1 MSSSP
6 YFDEIRLNTFYDFYD
21 DKESEDGISSDTI
34 KREFNNIDKKKEKED
49 VMEKLKTAN
58 TFKENVPLKD
68 TIINS
73 NSLNINA
80 IKNNIFLGKEKQFI
94 KDNFMLKK
102 KILGRK
108 KKYSKEK
115 GKHNKY
121 SEDNIIRK
129 IKSTLLSCLSNFIN
143 NKIYRIY
150 NGNVGKG
157 ILIKEL
163 KKMNQNQIIDSKR
176 NKEFLN
182 KTLKDIFS
190 NEISSKYTNY
200 HLAYNRELIKILLNE
215 QDESKRMQFQ
225 NLFSLSFLNCLMHF
239 RGSKYF
245 DELEGLEYFDDIAKK
260 FEDDKEYLE
269 LFRYYVNNF
278 EEIIIRKR
286 QRKTD

>member
-49 VMEKLKTAN
+49 VMEKLKTEN

-200 HLAYNRELIKILLNE
+200 HLEYNRELIKILLNE

-245 DELEGLEYFDDIAKK
+245 DELEGLEYFDDIAEK

>member
-21 DKESEDGISSDTI
+21 DKESEDGISSNTI

-73 NSLNINA
+73 NSLNINE

-129 IKSTLLSCLSNFIN
+129 IKSTLLSCLSNLIN
-143 NKIYRIY
+143 SQIYRIY
-150 NGNVGKG
+150 NGNIGKG

-163 KKMNQNQIIDSKR
+163 KKMNQNQIKIV
-176 NKEFLN
+176 KE
-182 KTLKDIFS
+182 
-190 NEISSKYTNY
+190 
-200 HLAYNRELIKILLNE
+200 IK
-215 QDESKRMQFQ
+215 
-225 NLFSLSFLNCLMHF
+225 
-239 RGSKYF
+239 
-245 DELEGLEYFDDIAKK
+245 
-260 FEDDKEYLE
+260 
-269 LFRYYVNNF
+269 NF
-278 EEIIIRKR
+278 
-286 QRKTD
+286 